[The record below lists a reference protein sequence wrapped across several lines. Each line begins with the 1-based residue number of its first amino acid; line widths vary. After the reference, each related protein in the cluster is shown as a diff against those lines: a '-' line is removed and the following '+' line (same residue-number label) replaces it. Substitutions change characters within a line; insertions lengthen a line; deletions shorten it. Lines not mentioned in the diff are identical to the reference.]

1 MTIEA
6 VAGAGAHSAPRGR
19 TRARGGLSTVD
30 YLTLFLIGLVVV
42 LVSLPRL
49 RRFALRENELDA
61 MALLVSL
68 GDDMP
73 EFGEGLEAGGL
84 AGLLAA
90 NARHEHRFD
99 DLELLQGGQLRRHG
113 YLFDAEQTAPGRWVL
128 RGWPWD
134 YGRTG
139 LGSFVFAPG
148 EGLLGHSNPEGRFD
162 GPTRPPQL
170 DEVQSGHA
178 GWRALRR

>member
-6 VAGAGAHSAPRGR
+6 VAGAQGAQLGR
-19 TRARGGLSTVD
+19 AHARSGLTAAD

-61 MALLVSL
+61 IALLAAL
-68 GDDMP
+68 GDDMGQY
-73 EFGEGLEAGGL
+73 GEGLRAGGI

-90 NARHEHRFD
+90 NERHEHRFD
-99 DLELLQGGQLRRHG
+99 DLELLPGGLLRRHG
-113 YLFDAEQTAPGRWVL
+113 YLFDAEETQPGQWVL
-128 RGWPWD
+128 RGWPWS

-139 LGSFVFAPG
+139 LGSFAFSS
-148 EGLLGHSNPEGRFD
+148 EQGLIGHENTDGSCD
-162 GPTRPPQL
+162 GPTRPPPTAEAQL
-170 DEVQSGHA
+170 GQD